1 MKAIKDFVHDLQ
13 QVKSTK
19 LFANPYQNP
28 VLANNLYTYLM
39 AMKREKPSL
48 LLIGEAPGYKGC
60 KLTGIPFS
68 SGMIYQDHERFD
80 HPFLRKLAKKI
91 EINEIDS
98 ENSATMVWEYLS
110 EKRITPIFWNSFPFH
125 PHIEN
130 DEFSNR
136 APTAKEVS
144 FGIEYLQ
151 RIRNIYKPTIIA
163 GVGSKG
169 TTCARKAFPNE
180 NIISIR
186 HPSFG
191 GKRDFINGMDAIQDN
206 LDK

>member
-1 MKAIKDFVHDLQ
+1 MKAIKNFVQDLQ

-19 LFANPYQNP
+19 TFANPYRDP
-28 VLANNLYTYLM
+28 VLSNNLYLYLM

-48 LLIGEAPGYKGC
+48 LLVGEAPGYKGC

-80 HPFLRKLAKKI
+80 HPFLKKLSKKI
-91 EINEIDS
+91 KISEIDS

-110 EKRITPIFWNSFPFH
+110 EKNITPMFWNSFPFH
-125 PHIEN
+125 PHLANNEL
-130 DEFSNR
+130 SNR
-136 APTAKEVS
+136 APSTKEVA

-151 RIRNIYKPTIIA
+151 RIRKIYKPVVIA
-163 GVGSKG
+163 GVGGKG
-169 TTCARKAFPNE
+169 TTCARKAFPE
-180 NIISIR
+180 DDIVSIR

-191 GKRDFINGMDAIQDN
+191 GKRDFIKGMNSILNKLDN
-206 LDK
+206 